1 MSTYQN
7 IYGQFIKGYY
17 GSCALGILV
26 QSCIGG
32 ITAMAILQ
40 NGTSL
45 LQMIQLFLVV
55 IACIAFNGSIISVQK
70 PKTVFNLLLFG
81 VVLCSIISV
90 VNVFVL
96 R

>member
-7 IYGQFIKGYY
+7 IYNQFSKGFF
-17 GSCALGILV
+17 GSCALSILL

-45 LQMIQLFLVV
+45 IQMIQLFLVV
-55 IACIAFNGSIISVQK
+55 ITCIAFNGSIISVQK
-70 PKTVFNLLLFG
+70 PKTVFNLLIFSMA
-81 VVLCSIISV
+81 LCGSIAT
-90 VNVFVL
+90 VNFL
-96 R
+96 L